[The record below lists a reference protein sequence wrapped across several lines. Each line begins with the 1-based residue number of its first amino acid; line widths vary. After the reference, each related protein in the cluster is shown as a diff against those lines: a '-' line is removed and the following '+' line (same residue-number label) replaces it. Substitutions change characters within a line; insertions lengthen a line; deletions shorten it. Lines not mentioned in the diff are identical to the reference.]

1 MIASMLHESIRPINL
16 HRRASFGVFHLSVG
30 NRGDGV
36 RVMLC
41 CVFSLSVLVMWSGG
55 VVVVDGNV
63 RISCGRGGRLY
74 VRSHIRVHDWG
85 QGVSMGMCEPVEGEV
100 GDCMQGLI
108 SGFMIGVFFKVL

>member
-1 MIASMLHESIRPINL
+1 M
-16 HRRASFGVFHLSVG
+16 FGRELVVALIFAMVVLVLCCTGEGWRTIVG

-85 QGVSMGMCEPVEGEV
+85 QGVSMGM
-100 GDCMQGLI
+100 
-108 SGFMIGVFFKVL
+108 